1 MLSNEMSDV
10 IKLINLLG
18 IFFLSLIDFWL
29 FFLSGNVL
37 CVSDILIEKQKQL
50 IETCIKEKSF
60 FSFLAV

>member
-18 IFFLSLIDFWL
+18 IFFLGFIDLWL
-29 FFLSGNVL
+29 FLLSGNVW

-50 IETCIKEKSF
+50 IETRIKEKSF
-60 FSFLAV
+60 FRFLAV